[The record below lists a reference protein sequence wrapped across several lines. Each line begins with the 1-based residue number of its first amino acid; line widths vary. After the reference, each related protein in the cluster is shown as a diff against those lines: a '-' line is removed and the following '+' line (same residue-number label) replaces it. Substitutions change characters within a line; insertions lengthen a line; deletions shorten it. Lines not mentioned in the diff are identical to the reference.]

1 MFRTLNVVMET
12 GSVALGAITASNSA
26 KIGSGSV
33 VIKPVLPGAMVV
45 GIPGRI
51 VEDCHKPLTDLEYGK
66 FPDPVAEAVK
76 LILKKQEKLGGRL
89 KRLEN
94 SSGIVTSENEF
105 RDKRKGIVR
114 EFSQG
119 GEYEI

>member
-1 MFRTLNVVMET
+1 MVMKT
-12 GSVALGAITASNSA
+12 
-26 KIGSGSV
+26 GSV
-33 VIKPVLPGAMVV
+33 VIKPVLPGAMMV

-51 VEDCHKPLTDLEYGK
+51 VENRHKPLTDLEHGK
-66 FPDPVAEAVK
+66 LPNPVAEAVR
-76 LILKKQEKLGGRL
+76 LILRKQEKLGGHL

-94 SSGIVTSENEF
+94 LSGIVTSENEF
-105 RDKRKGIVR
+105 RDRRKGIVR

>member
-1 MFRTLNVVMET
+1 MFRTLNVVMKT
-12 GSVALGAITASNSA
+12 
-26 KIGSGSV
+26 GSV
-33 VIKPVLPGAMVV
+33 VIKPVLPGATVV

-51 VEDCHKPLTDLEYGK
+51 VEDRHKPLTDLEHGK
-66 FPDPVAEAVK
+66 LPDPVTEAVK
-76 LILKKQEKLGGRL
+76 LILRKQEKLGGHL

-94 SSGIVTSENEF
+94 LSGIVTSENEF
-105 RDKRKGIVR
+105 RDRRKGIVR